1 MNELLQDIE
10 QLEGY
15 VNKLKKLKHTPAVRH
30 D

>member
-15 VNKLKKLKHTPAVRH
+15 VNKLKKLKHIRKRRH

>member
-15 VNKLKKLKHTPAVRH
+15 VNKLKKLKHILQPQT
-30 D
+30 

>member
-15 VNKLKKLKHTPAVRH
+15 VNKLKKLKHIKRRH